1 MFGKLLPTRLRAAE
15 KALREGR
22 LDDAHRLATSPDL
35 RDHDRAKK
43 VREQLAER
51 LLERAR
57 EHYRADRFTEALAD
71 LSKAVAGG
79 VQLDRI
85 EELRQQVNT
94 VAAEVR
100 RQAHSRR
107 ERMDAARQRIER
119 GSLDAGRRILEHAS
133 QDDRDA
139 AALKKQAERRADEL
153 KTLVDQARKHIK
165 QQRWADAAERVRR
178 ARRVDAHAD
187 AVATVEH
194 ELCDRVLGEAGKAF
208 ADGRLNRTLQ
218 LLADLRGLGA
228 ASAKKREL
236 EEWVSL
242 ADATAHQVEAG
253 DYGEARERALQ
264 LQRLAGK
271 TTWIK
276 ETLAQIKQLE
286 EAHVQVS
293 AGPLGERIDAVGAAR
308 QAAPAVAARPQFD
321 PYETMPIPGRGTEG
335 VRGLAAPLL
344 LLVDGGGSYLIL
356 RGRQFSIGRAAE
368 NRTVDVPIV
377 SDLGERH
384 ANLMRVDD
392 DYFLFSDRPVEVAGK
407 PTKHQLLRDGDR
419 VVLGRRAKFT
429 FRMPSR
435 RSASAVLD
443 LSESTRMPRDV
454 RRVILLD
461 RHATIGSG
469 ATAHVICR
477 HAQPPLLLFERNG
490 SLWLR
495 RKNDGHVDTEAV
507 ELTVGAAVELGG
519 VSLAL
524 ATWTPRNPGTIV

>member
-22 LDDAHRLATSPDL
+22 LDEAHRLATSPDL
-35 RDHDRAKK
+35 RDHDRAKA
-43 VREQLAER
+43 VREKLAAQ

-57 EHYRADRFTEALAD
+57 EHYRADRFPEALAD
-71 LSKAVAGG
+71 LGKAAVGG
-79 VQLDRI
+79 ILLDRI
-85 EELRQQVNT
+85 EELRNQVNT
-94 VAAEVR
+94 VAAEVH

-107 ERMDAARQRIER
+107 ERMEAARQRMER

-133 QDDRDA
+133 QDDPDA
-139 AALKKQAERRADEL
+139 AALRKQAEQRADEL
-153 KTLVDQARKHIK
+153 KALVDQARKHIK

-178 ARRVDAHAD
+178 ARRVDAHTD
-187 AVATVEH
+187 AVASVEH
-194 ELCDRVLGEAGKAF
+194 DLCDRVLGEAGKAF
-208 ADGRLNRTLQ
+208 ADGRLNRASQ
-218 LLADLRGLGA
+218 LLADLGELG
-228 ASAKKREL
+228 SSSGRRREL
-236 EEWVSL
+236 QEWLSL
-242 ADATAHQVEAG
+242 ADAAAHQVEIG
-253 DYGEARERALQ
+253 DYGEARERTLQ
-264 LQRLAGK
+264 LQRLATK
-271 TTWIK
+271 TAWIK
-276 ETLAQIKQLE
+276 EALAQIKQLE
-286 EAHVQVS
+286 ELHVQVS
-293 AGPLGERIDAVGAAR
+293 AGPLGERIAAAGPGKR
-308 QAAPAVAARPQFD
+308 AAPVAARPKFD
-321 PYETMPIPGRGTEG
+321 PYETMPIPGRGMESPSAM
-335 VRGLAAPLL
+335 AAPLL

-356 RGRQFSIGRAAE
+356 RGGNFSIGRAAA

-392 DYFLFSDRPVEVAGK
+392 DYFLFSDRPVDVGGK

-469 ATAHVICR
+469 STAHVICR

-495 RKNDGHVDTEAV
+495 RKNDGHVDTEAM
-507 ELTVGAAVELGG
+507 ELTVGAPAEVGG

-524 ATWTPRNPGTIV
+524 ATWTSRNPGTIV